1 MTGQSE
7 FVHDTV
13 LKNEAVSLLTRN
25 HGTVYVDATVGGGGH
40 TEAILRTLP
49 GVRIFAID
57 QDPDALQAAA
67 ERLAGVADR
76 MEFVHGNFRELRR
89 LVSVDQVDG
98 VLFDLGVSSPQLD
111 RTERGF
117 SYHGDAPLDMRMDPT
132 GERTAFRF
140 VNMAEGHE
148 LTRVLRE
155 YGEERWASRI
165 AQFIVEA
172 RRQEPIRT
180 TGRLVELVKAAIPAS
195 ARRTGGHPAR
205 RTFQAIRMWVN
216 QELES
221 LDDGLDEA
229 QKLLAPGGIIA
240 VISFH
245 SLEDRMVKRR
255 FRQWDAAG
263 VGRILTKKPI
273 ATPINEEESNP
284 RSRSAKLRGFQKN

>member
-13 LKNEAVSLLTRN
+13 LKSEAVSLLTRN
-25 HGTVYVDATVGGGGH
+25 QGAVYVDATVGGGGH
-40 TEAILRTLP
+40 TEAILRAIP
-49 GVRIFAID
+49 GVRVVAID
-57 QDPDALQAAA
+57 RDPDALRAA
-67 ERLAGVADR
+67 ADR
-76 MEFVHGNFRELRR
+76 MAGRAAQVEFVHGNFRELHR

-111 RTERGF
+111 RAERGF

-132 GERTAFRF
+132 GDRTAFRF

-148 LTRVLRE
+148 LTRVFRE

-180 TGRLVELVKAAIPAS
+180 TGRLVELIKAAIPAS
-195 ARRTGGHPAR
+195 ARRAGGHPAR

-221 LDDGLDEA
+221 LDEGLDGA
-229 QKLLAPGGIIA
+229 QRILAPGGIIA

-255 FRQWDAAG
+255 FRQWEAEGAG
-263 VGRILTKKPI
+263 RVLTKKPV
-273 ATPINEEESNP
+273 ATPISEEESNP
-284 RSRSAKLRGFQKN
+284 RSRSAKLRGFQRN